1 MAASLLVLLLAPGA
15 AQAPVP
21 EGYDYAEAMRQVAAR
36 FRGRPGVVLH
46 LGDSITYSSAYSA
59 WARGGR
65 GKTPEDEA
73 VLGWTHAGRRDDTDG
88 WWLCSVDRPGNRS
101 ETAASGVRSDEF
113 LAGGKGGLPPL
124 KDILAKYRP
133 QAAVVMLGTNDAS
146 AGRDAAAYRADM
158 ERIVKLLLEH
168 DAVPILSTIP
178 PHPHRGDLARRYN
191 EALRELGRAYRIPLI
206 DFEREILR
214 RRPDDWNGTLLARDD
229 VHPTADSDGATPS
242 SEPTEHN
249 LRRSGY
255 LLRGWLSV
263 CKLAEVKSRV
273 FDRVG
278 ER

>member
-1 MAASLLVLLLAPGA
+1 MFWSGVAFLVLPGA
-15 AQAPVP
+15 GQALVE
-21 EGYDYAEAMRQVAAR
+21 EGYDYAKAMLPVAAR

-65 GKTPEDEA
+65 GKTPEDVA
-73 VLGWTHAGRRDDTDG
+73 VLQWMHAGRRDDSDG

-124 KDILAKYRP
+124 KEILAKYRP

-146 AGRDAAAYRADM
+146 AGRDVPSYRADM

-178 PHPHRGDLARRYN
+178 PHPHRTDLARRYN
-191 EALRELGRAYRIPLI
+191 EALREIGRVHGIPLI
-206 DFEREILR
+206 DYEREILR
-214 RRPDDWNGTLLARDD
+214 RRPNDWNGTLLGLND
-229 VHPTADSDGATPS
+229 VHPSAEFDGAGPAG
-242 SEPTEHN
+242 EPTQEN

-263 CKLAEVKSRV
+263 RKLAEVKSRV
-273 FDRVG
+273 FDRIG
-278 ER
+278 RR